1 MSYWIGGFPIAAVPA
16 HNVTYNMLLRAR
28 ILSNYFRMEMLLI
41 TNRGLPFLARMS
53 PINGRSNCGR
63 AESVVGKSQGSS

>member
-28 ILSNYFRMEMLLI
+28 ILSNYFRLEMLLV
-41 TNRGLPFLARMS
+41 TNGGLPFLARMS
-53 PINGRSNCGR
+53 PTNGHSNWGR
-63 AESVVGKSQGSS
+63 AETAVGKSQGSS